1 MLKPSSRPSDS
12 DLQYEAIMNSQK
24 GYSLALEMMLESRP
38 ILRSPTAFDSRTRIT
53 GAVKG
58 GWINVLNVLE
68 KRNLCR
74 IPHGKKGSELLL
86 LACRDQGKKKEK
98 KEEDKRYLD
107 RMEAERLIPH
117 SDRKLL
123 RTETTVQDFPAVM
136 SFLIHKGLDV
146 DYADGPRMDS
156 VLHVA
161 ALHGTPKM
169 TALLLGAGADLHCV
183 NNSNQT
189 PLHTAAI
196 NNNWQAVV
204 MLLHGGADVFAL
216 DSSQRT
222 PLEHALHH
230 DINPSSV
237 LHWLGS
243 VYATRS
249 ILLLTV
255 VGQHLDNL
263 KRDRTEAFISSMQ
276 QRSYMEPELIKLMLR
291 DTESSIHIS
300 IENIDLRRIVRD
312 VTNVH
317 ATYI

>member
-1 MLKPSSRPSDS
+1 MFKP
-12 DLQYEAIMNSQK
+12 LQYEAIMNSQK

-68 KRNLCR
+68 NWNLCPIR
-74 IPHGKKGSELLL
+74 HGTGSNLLL
-86 LACRDQGKKKEK
+86 LACRDKDKKKEK
-98 KEEDKRYLD
+98 KEEDERYLA
-107 RMEAERLIPH
+107 RMEAERHIPH

-123 RTETTVQDFPAVM
+123 RRETTVQDFPAVM
-136 SFLIHKGLDV
+136 SFLIDKGLDV

-216 DSSQRT
+216 DSFQRT
-222 PLEHALHH
+222 PLEHALHL
-230 DINPSSV
+230 DNNPSSV

-243 VYATRS
+243 VYTTRS

-276 QRSYMEPELIKLMLR
+276 QRSYMEPELIDLMLR
-291 DTESSIHIS
+291 DTESSMHIS
-300 IENIDLRRIVRD
+300 IENIDLRGIVRD
-312 VTNVH
+312 VNNVH

>member
-1 MLKPSSRPSDS
+1 MFKPSSRPSDS
-12 DLQYEAIMNSQK
+12 DLGYETVTNSQN
-24 GYSLALEMMLESRP
+24 GYSRALEALFIYCP
-38 ILRSPTAFDSRTRIT
+38 ILKSSDAYETHERIT

-68 KRNLCR
+68 HWKVCQ
-74 IPHGKKGSELLL
+74 IPHGKKGSKLLL

-98 KEEDKRYLD
+98 KEQDKRYLD

-117 SDRKLL
+117 SDQKLL
-123 RTETTVQDFPAVM
+123 SRETTVQDFPAVM

-161 ALHGTPKM
+161 ALYGTPKM

-189 PLHTAAI
+189 PLHTAAKC
-196 NNNWQAVV
+196 NNWQAVV

-230 DINPSSV
+230 DIHPSSV

-300 IENIDLRRIVRD
+300 IENIELRRIVRD
-312 VTNVH
+312 VINVH
-317 ATYI
+317 AV

>member
-12 DLQYEAIMNSQK
+12 DLQYEAIINSQK
-24 GYSLALEMMLESRP
+24 GYSLALEIMLKYHP

-68 KRNLCR
+68 NWNLCPIR
-74 IPHGKKGSELLL
+74 HGTGSNLLL
-86 LACRDQGKKKEK
+86 LACRDKGKKKEK
-98 KEEDKRYLD
+98 KEEDKRHLD
-107 RMEAERLIPH
+107 RMEAERLIPR
-117 SDRKLL
+117 SDRQFL
-123 RTETTVQDFPAVM
+123 RRETTVQDFPAVM
-136 SFLIHKGLDV
+136 SFLIDKGLDV

-183 NNSNQT
+183 NNSNRT

-216 DSSQRT
+216 DSFQRT
-222 PLEHALHH
+222 PLEHALHL

-243 VYATRS
+243 VYTTRS

-263 KRDRTEAFISSMQ
+263 KRD
-276 QRSYMEPELIKLMLR
+276 
-291 DTESSIHIS
+291 HIS

>member
-1 MLKPSSRPSDS
+1 MFKPSSRPSDS
-12 DLQYEAIMNSQK
+12 DLRYEAVTNSQN
-24 GYSLALEMMLESRP
+24 GYSIALERLLMYYAL
-38 ILRSPTAFDSRTRIT
+38 LRSPDDFYSLERIT

-117 SDRKLL
+117 SDQKLL
-123 RTETTVQDFPAVM
+123 RRETTVQDFPAVM
-136 SFLIHKGLDV
+136 SFLIDKGLDV

-183 NNSNQT
+183 NNSNRT

-216 DSSQRT
+216 DSFQRT
-222 PLEHALHH
+222 PLEHALHL

-243 VYATRS
+243 VYKTRS